1 MRSTIC
7 GGGGE
12 LSGPIQSGRALRKR
26 ARREAPFMPGRSGH
40 GTLHR
45 LSALGRRPETP
56 AGRHHQPSR
65 NVVAHRTPRR
75 VRLPLR
81 RQTSSPWTLAFV
93 TGHRTRCAV
102 LRARQTPLRSAF
114 WRVVRRPL
122 QGSDSNADCRYAVAV
137 SCEQSVS
144 VGRPR
149 PGRERRA
156 LTRIVSPPLLQAER
170 RCTGLRLCCF
180 CGGNRFSGTDERS
193 PRSIGACPLA
203 RTASTGRHGSASKT
217 ACPVRRCYPCTP
229 GSMASRRGAGR
240 TQG

>member
-1 MRSTIC
+1 VIIRPCDCFITAA
-7 GGGGE
+7 
-12 LSGPIQSGRALRKR
+12 SGP
-26 ARREAPFMPGRSGH
+26 PD
-40 GTLHR
+40 
-45 LSALGRRPETP
+45 TP
-56 AGRHHQPSR
+56 ARCAS
-65 NVVAHRTPRR
+65 
-75 VRLPLR
+75 LR
-81 RQTSSPWTLAFV
+81 RFV
-93 TGHRTRCAV
+93 RWIGTQADISCEFGANVWRTEVRGCAV

-203 RTASTGRHGSASKT
+203 RTASAGRHGSACKT